1 MLTHLWGV
9 CVQLMVIQY
18 LLVMLRISRGGM
30 WVKYFG
36 FSDIVFYLPYM
47 SYVIANPLLS
57 ISVFDYLSSNA

>member
-1 MLTHLWGV
+1 
-9 CVQLMVIQY
+9 MVIQY

>member
-1 MLTHLWGV
+1 
-9 CVQLMVIQY
+9 
-18 LLVMLRISRGGM
+18 M